1 MSESETEPN
10 ENKTRIE
17 TASTDDAES
26 RIVVRQQSGALTTLE
41 RLAAIPEEELW
52 LQNQRSVHTRRA
64 YKEDVRHFMR
74 MFGIVTHEELR
85 ATNRAAVIAWTRK
98 MEAEEEKPRTICR
111 RLSALSSL
119 FKHLMEQHHAT
130 HNPTDG
136 VKRPSV
142 GGETG
147 VTAAFDEAQARTLL
161 DAPSTETLI
170 GLRDRA
176 ILSVLLQ
183 AGPRRAE
190 VSKMKV
196 KDFYTNKGYLSLRY
210 VRKGGKQHSVT
221 LHTQTAQRIQEY
233 LTKAGH
239 SEDVEGPLFRPV
251 RTSWKKPEA
260 DLRRFLDPDMIDR
273 IVRKYV
279 KEALG
284 HTRGFSAHSCRAT
297 FATTALENKWPLE
310 DVQKTL
316 GHVDSRTTKLYDKR
330 GDNPERSATFFA
342 NYG

>member
-1 MSESETEPN
+1 MSEETTEPSM
-10 ENKTRIE
+10 EQSQALVLHASS
-17 TASTDDAES
+17 TALA
-26 RIVVRQQSGALTTLE
+26 IME
-41 RLAAIPEEELW
+41 RLAEIPEEELW
-52 LQNQRSVHTRRA
+52 LQNQRSAHTRRA

-74 MFGIVTHEELR
+74 MFKIVTHEELR
-85 ATNRAAVIAWTRK
+85 ATNRAAVIAWVRK

-119 FKHLMEQHHAT
+119 FKHLMERHQVMD
-130 HNPTDG
+130 NPTDG
-136 VKRPSV
+136 VKRPAV
-142 GGETG
+142 GGDTG
-147 VTAAFDEAQARTLL
+147 MTAAFDEAQARKIL
-161 DAPSTETLI
+161 DTPSKETQR

-190 VSKMKV
+190 VAKMKV
-196 KDFYTNKGYLSLRY
+196 KDLHTNKGYLSLRY
-210 VRKGGKQHSVT
+210 IRKGGKQHSVT
-221 LHTQTAQRIQEY
+221 LHTQTAQRLQEY
-233 LTKAGH
+233 LEKAGH
-239 SEDVEGPLFRPV
+239 KDDVEGPLFRPV
-251 RTSWKKPEA
+251 RTNWKKPDE
-260 DLRRFLDPDMIDR
+260 DTRRFLDPDVIDR

-279 KEALG
+279 EKALG

-297 FATTALENKWPLE
+297 FATTALENKCPLE

-342 NYG
+342 NY

>member
-1 MSESETEPN
+1 MTGEKIVPPTGHSE
-10 ENKTRIE
+10 
-17 TASTDDAES
+17 ASA
-26 RIVVRQQSGALTTLE
+26 ALAPLPPASSALSAFE
-41 RLAAIPEEELW
+41 RLADIPEEDLW
-52 LQNQRSVHTRRA
+52 LQNQRSAHTRRA
-64 YKEDVRHFMR
+64 YKEDVLHFMR
-74 MFGIVTHEELR
+74 AFDIASREELR
-85 ATNRAAVIAWTRK
+85 GTSRAAVIAWVRK
-98 MEAEEEKPRTICR
+98 MEHEEEKPRTICR

-119 FKHLMEQHHAT
+119 FKHLLEQHQVT
-130 HNPTDG
+130 HNPTEG

-142 GGETG
+142 SGETG
-147 VTAAFDEAQARTLL
+147 VTAAFDESQARTLL
-161 DAPSTETLI
+161 DAPTTETVI

-176 ILSVLLQ
+176 ILSILLQ

-190 VSKMKV
+190 VASMKV
-196 KDFYTNKGYLSLRY
+196 KDFHTNRGYLSLRY
-210 VRKGGKQHSVT
+210 IRKGGKQHSVT

-233 LTKAGH
+233 LAKAGH
-239 SEDVEGPLFRPV
+239 GEDVEGPLFRPV
-251 RTSWKKPEA
+251 RTSWKKPDA
-260 DLRRFLDPDMIDR
+260 DMRRFLDPDMIDR

-297 FATTALENKWPLE
+297 FATTALENKCPLE

-342 NYG
+342 NY

>member
-1 MSESETEPN
+1 MTGEKIVSPTGHSESS
-10 ENKTRIE
+10 
-17 TASTDDAES
+17 TALAPLPPASS
-26 RIVVRQQSGALTTLE
+26 ALSIFE
-41 RLAAIPEEELW
+41 HLADIPEEDLW
-52 LQNQRSVHTRRA
+52 LQNQRSAHTRRA
-64 YKEDVRHFMR
+64 YKEDVLHFMR
-74 MFGIVTHEELR
+74 AFGIASREELR
-85 ATNRAAVIAWTRK
+85 GTSRAAVIAWVRK
-98 MEAEEEKPRTICR
+98 MEKEEEKPRTICR

-119 FKHLMEQHHAT
+119 FRHLMGQHQAT

-147 VTAAFDEAQARTLL
+147 VTAAFDELQARTLL
-161 DAPSTETLI
+161 DAPTSETVI

-176 ILSVLLQ
+176 ILSILLQ

-190 VSKMKV
+190 VASMRV
-196 KDFYTNKGYLSLRY
+196 KDFHTNRGYLSLRY
-210 VRKGGKQHSVT
+210 IRKGGKQHSVT
-221 LHTQTAQRIQEY
+221 LHTQTAQRLQEY
-233 LTKAGH
+233 LARAGH
-239 SEDVEGPLFRPV
+239 GDDMEGPLFRPI
-251 RTSWKKPEA
+251 RTNWKKPEA

-297 FATTALENKWPLE
+297 FATTALENKCPLE

-342 NYG
+342 NY